1 MNRTR
6 LNSIIEAA
14 ELVGDA
20 LVIYDAARRVDYV
33 NVRHR
38 ALYPFVDFDSKPSFE
53 DFFQQLHDNGVLLV
67 NDNST
72 LEAEIQRRVKVWTTT
87 SRHFRRR
94 LGDGRVLLIRHVVLE
109 DGWVVQT
116 RTDVTALT
124 PQPVIDQFDE
134 ARAAAEAA
142 DERVRP
148 TPGVDNPLL
157 ALPEALDAVR
167 LPVALVDADLK
178 ITYLNHAMGE
188 MLDREDVLQLVE
200 GRLVARQLDF
210 HRRYRLAVRRYARTT
225 DRFAQQTFR
234 VQDRKSGHTT
244 IVAVRSASRGL
255 KPSNQAVVSVVDTR
269 DEPLSSPRR
278 LQQVFDLT
286 PAEAEIALNLASGA
300 TVGEIA
306 KVRNSS
312 ISTVR
317 NQLKNVFW
325 KMNARRQTDVIRLVF
340 GLAAL
345 G

>member
-14 ELVGDA
+14 DLVGDA
-20 LVIYDAARRVDYV
+20 LVIYDAARRVDFA
-33 NVRHR
+33 NDRHR
-38 ALYPFVDFDSKPSFE
+38 ALYPFIDFDTKPSFE
-53 DFFQQLHDNGVLLV
+53 DFFRQLHDNGLLLIGET
-67 NDNST
+67 ST
-72 LEAEIQRRVKVWTTT
+72 LEAEIQRREKVWTSS

-94 LGDGRVLLIRHVVLE
+94 LGDGTILLIRHIVLE

-116 RTDVTALT
+116 RTDVTVLT
-124 PQPVIDQFDE
+124 PQPIADQFDE
-134 ARAAAEAA
+134 ARAAAG
-142 DERVRP
+142 DRVHP
-148 TPGVDNPLL
+148 ASEDQNPLL
-157 ALPEALDAVR
+157 VLPEALDAVR

-188 MLDREDVLQLVE
+188 MLDREDLLQLVE
-200 GRLVARQLDF
+200 GRLVARHLDF

-234 VQDRKSGHTT
+234 IPDRKSGHTT

-255 KPSNQAVVSVVDTR
+255 KPSNQAVVSVIDTR
-269 DEPLSSPRR
+269 AEPLSSPRR
-278 LQQVFDLT
+278 LQQVFELT
-286 PAEAEIALNLASGA
+286 PAEAEIALTLASGA
-300 TVGEIA
+300 TLGEIA
-306 KVRNSS
+306 KGRNAS

-325 KMNARRQTDVIRLVF
+325 KMNARRQSDVIRLVF